1 MIAVFLLLAVLLLFL
16 NAFFVLAEFA
26 AVRLR
31 TTRTHELVKEGS
43 KKAAIVQ
50 QVQTRLDEYL
60 SVCQLGITFASI
72 GLGFV
77 GEPIV
82 TDLLSRTAG
91 LGSAVAR
98 TVAIAAG
105 YVLISALHVVVGE
118 LLPKSIA
125 IRNPEGSALWSAVP
139 LRFFHYLFFVPLM
152 ALNGATMALLR
163 LLGFSRKVTEPQT
176 SETELREIVGQSAES
191 GLVSIDRLLLLE
203 NIFDLR
209 ELRVRDI
216 MRPRSAAK
224 VLRTSVPWEENLAVV
239 RSSRFSRYPLL
250 TEDRE
255 DPVGIIHV
263 KDLFYA
269 DSKTWQPD
277 ELRRIA
283 RPFLTTTEDASVE
296 QLLRDLRR
304 HRTHLVMVVNGG
316 RQWTGFFSL
325 EDVIEEI
332 VGSIEDEFEVEPPT
346 YLADAVSRGRVVL
359 GIEASGLEEAIGQAF
374 GRVPPSEL
382 PLPLD
387 RMVPAVLERERAMS
401 TYVGQGVAVPHAR
414 LEKLERPILIFA
426 RSEQG
431 IPIRNSPEKA
441 RFLFILLTP
450 AGSPRLQ
457 ARLLARIA
465 ELFQSGFIEDRL
477 ARASTPEAVVEAI
490 HAAEPITTTAP

>member
-1 MIAVFLLLAVLLLFL
+1 MILLYLLLAVLLLLL
-16 NAFFVLAEFA
+16 NDFFVLAEFA

-31 TTRTHELVKEGS
+31 TTRTRELVKRGE
-43 KKAAIVQ
+43 KKASIVEH
-50 QVQTRLDEYL
+50 VQTRLDEYL

-82 TDLLSRTAG
+82 TELLSRTAG
-91 LGSAVAR
+91 LSSAVAR
-98 TVAIAAG
+98 TIALVGG
-105 YVLISALHVVVGE
+105 YVVVSALHVVVGE

-125 IRNPEGSALWSAVP
+125 IRKPEGSALWTAMP

-163 LLGFSRKVTEPQT
+163 LLGFSTKVTEPEA
-176 SETELREIVGQSAES
+176 SETELRQILGDSVDRG
-191 GLVSIDRLLLLE
+191 VVTIDRLLLLE

-224 VLRTSVPWEENLAVV
+224 VIRMSIPWEENLAVI
-239 RSSRFSRYPLL
+239 RTSRLSRYPLVAEERDHPL
-250 TEDRE
+250 
-255 DPVGIIHV
+255 GIIHV
-263 KDLFYA
+263 KDLYYA
-269 DSKTWQPD
+269 DSKSWQPD

-283 RPFLTTTEDASVE
+283 RPYLTATEDAPVE

-304 HRTHLVMVVNGG
+304 HRTHLVLVLNGEG
-316 RQWTGFFSL
+316 RWTGLFSL

-346 YLADAVSRGRVVL
+346 YLADAVSTGRVVL

-374 GRVPPSEL
+374 GRVPASEL
-382 PLPLD
+382 PLPPGPL
-387 RMVPAVLERERAMS
+387 VQAVLERERAMS
-401 TYVGQGVAVPHAR
+401 TYLGKGVAIPHAR
-414 LEKLERPILIFA
+414 LEKLDRPVLIIA
-426 RSEQG
+426 RSDEG
-431 IPIRNSPEKA
+431 IPVRNSTEKA

-465 ELFQSGFIEDRL
+465 ELLQSEFIENRL
-477 ARASTPEAVVEAI
+477 ARAATPEAVVEAI
-490 HAAEPITTTAP
+490 RAAEPITTTAP